1 MNLGLKGKVAII
13 TGSSRGLGRATA
25 LALGREGARVAIC
38 ARGKEALEAAR
49 EELVG
54 EGVDVRATA
63 ADLNTAEGCR
73 LVFEATMEAFGR
85 VDILVNN
92 VGGAG
97 RGDEDEV
104 WLEAYERNVLAA
116 VRMCRLV
123 APVMKANGGGAI
135 VHVASIWGRESGGSI
150 QYNHVKA
157 ALISHAKNL
166 ALELG
171 GDGIRVNSV
180 CPGSIRFP
188 GGSWDRRGLED
199 PEGMDA
205 FVKDNI
211 AMGRFGKA
219 EEVAD
224 VIAFLCSERASWV
237 TGAAINIDGGQSR
250 SNI

>member
-1 MNLGLKGKVAII
+1 MDLALQDKVAII
-13 TGSSRGLGRATA
+13 TGSSRGLGKATA
-25 LALGREGARVAIC
+25 TALGREGARICIC
-38 ARGKEALEAAR
+38 ARDGGSLATTH
-49 EELVG
+49 EELAGRGIEVAS
-54 EGVDVRATA
+54 VVADVSSAP
-63 ADLNTAEGCR
+63 GCR
-73 LVFEATMEAFGR
+73 DLFDGAIAAFGR

-92 VGGAG
+92 VGGAE

-104 WLEAYERNVLAA
+104 WLEAYERNVMAA

-123 APVMKANGGGAI
+123 VPVMKENGGGAI
-135 VHVASIWGRESGGSI
+135 VHTASIWGREAGGSI

-171 GDGIRVNSV
+171 PVNIRVNSV

-188 GGSWDRRGLED
+188 GGSWDRRVNED
-199 PEGMDA
+199 PEGMA
-205 FVKDNI
+205 RFVAENI
-211 AMGRFGKA
+211 AMRRFGRA
-219 EEVAD
+219 EEVAE

-237 TGAAINIDGGQSR
+237 TGAALNIDGGQSR

>member
-1 MNLGLKGKVAII
+1 MDLGLDGKVAII

-25 LALGREGARVAIC
+25 LSLAAEGVAVSIC
-38 ARGKEALEAAR
+38 ARGAEALAAARAEVEAA
-49 EELVG
+49 G
-54 EGVDVRATA
+54 GKAIA
-63 ADLNTAEGCR
+63 NTADVSTSEGCKA
-73 LVFEATMEAFGR
+73 VFDTTVSAFGR

-97 RGDEDEV
+97 REDSDDV
-104 WLEAYERNVLAA
+104 WLESYERNVLAA

-123 APVMKANGGGAI
+123 LPGMREANQGAI
-135 VHVASIWGRESGGSI
+135 VNVASIWGREAGGSI
-150 QYNHVKA
+150 QYNHAKA

-166 ALELG
+166 ALEVAPN
-171 GDGIRVNSV
+171 GIRVNSV

-188 GGSWDRRGLED
+188 GGSWDKRVTED
-199 PEGMDA
+199 PEGMA
-205 FVKDNI
+205 RFVADNI
-211 AMGRFGKA
+211 PSGRFGRA

-224 VIAFLCSERASWV
+224 LITFLCSERASWI